1 MNKTK
6 QNKTKQNKTKHS
18 LLCRYGLTSAA
29 ALLLTFGGASAVKA
43 DEGQMKF
50 LSEDL
55 KKELDE
61 EYSNYIPKVND
72 STGGVVGGQIQVKE
86 YLEKIQTYLENQKK
100 YDQRWKEKLTN
111 SIKNGTFQGP
121 KGERG
126 ETGEAGAKGDRGETG
141 PAGPQG
147 PRGAKGDRGE
157 QGPQGLPGK
166 DGEAGAQGP
175 AGPAGPAGPVG
186 PVGPR
191 GDKGEKGEQG
201 PAGKDGLPG
210 KDGKDGQNGKDGLPG
225 KDGKDGQN
233 GKDGL
238 PGKDGQPGKP
248 APKIPEVPQKP
259 DTAPDTPKTPQI
271 PGQSKDVTPAPQNPS
286 NRGLNKPQT
295 QGGNQLAKTP
305 AAHDTHR
312 QLPATGETTNPF
324 FTAAAVAI
332 MTTAGVVAVAKRQE
346 NN

>member
-1 MNKTK
+1 MGLHLILLKKKEETKTVNKTKQNKTK

-43 DEGQMKF
+43 EENEKVREQEKLIQQ
-50 LSEDL
+50 LSEKLVEINDL
-55 KKELDE
+55 QTLNGDKESIQSLVDYLTRRGKLE
-61 EYSNYIPKVND
+61 EEWM
-72 STGGVVGGQIQVKE
+72 E
-86 YLEKIQTYLENQKK
+86 YLNSGIQ
-100 YDQRWKEKLTN
+100 RKL
-111 SIKNGTFQGP
+111 FVGP
-121 KGERG
+121 KGPAG
-126 ETGEAGAKGDRGETG
+126 EKGEQGPTGKQGERGETG
-141 PAGPQG
+141 PAGP
-147 PRGAKGDRGE
+147 
-157 QGPQGLPGK
+157 
-166 DGEAGAQGP
+166 
-175 AGPAGPAGPVG
+175 
-186 PVGPR
+186 R
-191 GDKGEKGEQG
+191 GDKGETGDKGAQG
-201 PAGKDGLPG
+201 PVGPA
-210 KDGKDGQNGKDGLPG
+210 GKDGQNGKDGLPG
-225 KDGKDGQN
+225 KDGKDGQDGKDGLPGKDGKDGQD

-248 APKIPEVPQKP
+248 APKTPEVPQNP
-259 DTAPDTPKTPQI
+259 DTAPHTPKTPRI

>member
-1 MNKTK
+1 MNKTKQNKTK

-43 DEGQMKF
+43 DAVGRQQVQDELQNQRKALPRLKEFYKDTPNSGVENTPIYKYLTEMEGK
-50 LSEDL
+50 LNRYLET
-55 KKELDE
+55 LDE
-61 EYSNYIPKVND
+61 GLHQLQGDKGEP
-72 STGGVVGGQIQVKE
+72 GA
-86 YLEKIQTYLENQKK
+86 
-100 YDQRWKEKLTN
+100 
-111 SIKNGTFQGP
+111 QGP
-121 KGERG
+121 AGPMGPAGERG
-126 ETGEAGAKGDRGETG
+126 EKGEPGTQGAKGDRGETG
-141 PAGPQG
+141 PA
-147 PRGAKGDRGE
+147 
-157 QGPQGLPGK
+157 
-166 DGEAGAQGP
+166 
-175 AGPAGPAGPVG
+175 
-186 PVGPR
+186 GPR

-201 PAGKDGLPG
+201 PAGKDGERGPIG
-210 KDGKDGQNGKDGLPG
+210 PAGKDGQNGKDGLPG

-238 PGKDGQPGKP
+238 PGKDGKDGQDGKDGLPGKP
-248 APKIPEVPQKP
+248 APQTPEVPQKP
-259 DTAPDTPKTPQI
+259 DTAPHTPKTPQI

-286 NRGLNKPQT
+286 NRGLNKLQT

>member
-1 MNKTK
+1 MKEKRGNK
-6 QNKTKQNKTKHS
+6 NCEQNKTKHS

-43 DEGQMKF
+43 EENEKVREQEKLIQQ
-50 LSEDL
+50 LSEKLVEINDL
-55 KKELDE
+55 QTLNGDKESIQSLVDYLTRRGKLE
-61 EYSNYIPKVND
+61 EEWM
-72 STGGVVGGQIQVKE
+72 E
-86 YLEKIQTYLENQKK
+86 YLNSGIQ
-100 YDQRWKEKLTN
+100 RKL
-111 SIKNGTFQGP
+111 FVGP
-121 KGERG
+121 KGPAG
-126 ETGEAGAKGDRGETG
+126 EKGEQGPTGKQGERGETG
-141 PAGPQG
+141 PAGP
-147 PRGAKGDRGE
+147 
-157 QGPQGLPGK
+157 
-166 DGEAGAQGP
+166 
-175 AGPAGPAGPVG
+175 
-186 PVGPR
+186 R
-191 GDKGEKGEQG
+191 GDKGETGDKGAQG
-201 PAGKDGLPG
+201 PVGPA
-210 KDGKDGQNGKDGLPG
+210 
-225 KDGKDGQN
+225 GKDGQN

-248 APKIPEVPQKP
+248 APKTPEVPQNP
-259 DTAPDTPKTPQI
+259 DTAPHTPKTPRI

>member
-1 MNKTK
+1 M
-6 QNKTKQNKTKHS
+6 NKTKQNKTKHS

-43 DEGQMKF
+43 EENEKVREQEKLIQQ
-50 LSEDL
+50 LSEKLVEINDL
-55 KKELDE
+55 QTLNGDKESIQSLVDYLTRRGKLE
-61 EYSNYIPKVND
+61 EEWM
-72 STGGVVGGQIQVKE
+72 E
-86 YLEKIQTYLENQKK
+86 YLNSGIQ
-100 YDQRWKEKLTN
+100 RKL
-111 SIKNGTFQGP
+111 FVGP
-121 KGERG
+121 KGPAG
-126 ETGEAGAKGDRGETG
+126 EKGEQGPTGKQGERGETG
-141 PAGPQG
+141 PAGP
-147 PRGAKGDRGE
+147 
-157 QGPQGLPGK
+157 
-166 DGEAGAQGP
+166 
-175 AGPAGPAGPVG
+175 
-186 PVGPR
+186 R
-191 GDKGEKGEQG
+191 GDKGETGDKGAQG
-201 PAGKDGLPG
+201 PVGPA
-210 KDGKDGQNGKDGLPG
+210 GKDGQNGKDGLPG

-238 PGKDGQPGKP
+238 PGKDGKDGQDGKDGLPGKDGKDGQDGKDGLPGKDGKDGQDGKDGLPGKDGQPGKP
-248 APKIPEVPQKP
+248 APKTPEVPQNP
-259 DTAPDTPKTPQI
+259 DTAPHTPKTPRI

>member
-43 DEGQMKF
+43 DVVGRQQVQDELQNQRKALPRLKEFYKDTPNSGVENTPIYKYLTEMEGK
-50 LSEDL
+50 LNRYL
-55 KKELDE
+55 KTLDE
-61 EYSNYIPKVND
+61 GLHQLQGDKGEP
-72 STGGVVGGQIQVKE
+72 GA
-86 YLEKIQTYLENQKK
+86 
-100 YDQRWKEKLTN
+100 
-111 SIKNGTFQGP
+111 QGP
-121 KGERG
+121 AGPMGPAGERG
-126 ETGEAGAKGDRGETG
+126 EKGA
-141 PAGPQG
+141 QG
-147 PRGAKGDRGE
+147 PRGE

-175 AGPAGPAGPVG
+175 AGP
-186 PVGPR
+186 R

-201 PAGKDGLPG
+201 PAGKDGERGPIG
-210 KDGKDGQNGKDGLPG
+210 PAGKDGQNGKDGLPG

-238 PGKDGQPGKP
+238 PGKDGKDGQDGKDGLPGKP
-248 APKIPEVPQKP
+248 APQTPEVPQKP
-259 DTAPDTPKTPQI
+259 DTAPHTPKTPQI

-286 NRGLNKPQT
+286 NRGLNKLQT

>member
-1 MNKTK
+1 M
-6 QNKTKQNKTKHS
+6 NKTKQNKTKHS

-43 DEGQMKF
+43 DAVGRQQVQDELQNQRKALPRLKEFYKDTPNSGVENTPIYKYLTEMEGK
-50 LSEDL
+50 LNRYLET
-55 KKELDE
+55 LDE
-61 EYSNYIPKVND
+61 GLHQLQGDKGEP
-72 STGGVVGGQIQVKE
+72 GA
-86 YLEKIQTYLENQKK
+86 
-100 YDQRWKEKLTN
+100 
-111 SIKNGTFQGP
+111 QGP
-121 KGERG
+121 AGPMGPAGERG
-126 ETGEAGAKGDRGETG
+126 EKGAQGAKGDRGETG
-141 PAGPQG
+141 PA
-147 PRGAKGDRGE
+147 
-157 QGPQGLPGK
+157 
-166 DGEAGAQGP
+166 
-175 AGPAGPAGPVG
+175 
-186 PVGPR
+186 GPR

-201 PAGKDGLPG
+201 PAGKDGERGPIG
-210 KDGKDGQNGKDGLPG
+210 PAGKDGQNGKDGLPG

-238 PGKDGQPGKP
+238 PGKDGKDGQDGKDGLPGKP
-248 APKIPEVPQKP
+248 APQTPEVPQKP
-259 DTAPDTPKTPQI
+259 DTAPHTPKTPQI

-286 NRGLNKPQT
+286 NRGLNKLQT

>member
-1 MNKTK
+1 MKEKRGNKNCEQNKTKQNKTKQNKTK

-43 DEGQMKF
+43 EENEKVREQEKLIQQ
-50 LSEDL
+50 LSEKLVEINDL
-55 KKELDE
+55 QTLNGDKESIQSLVDYLTRRGKLE
-61 EYSNYIPKVND
+61 EEWM
-72 STGGVVGGQIQVKE
+72 E
-86 YLEKIQTYLENQKK
+86 YLNSGIQ
-100 YDQRWKEKLTN
+100 RKL
-111 SIKNGTFQGP
+111 FVGP
-121 KGERG
+121 KGPAG
-126 ETGEAGAKGDRGETG
+126 EKGEQGPTGKQGERGETG
-141 PAGPQG
+141 PAGP
-147 PRGAKGDRGE
+147 
-157 QGPQGLPGK
+157 
-166 DGEAGAQGP
+166 
-175 AGPAGPAGPVG
+175 
-186 PVGPR
+186 R
-191 GDKGEKGEQG
+191 GDKGETGDKGAQG
-201 PAGKDGLPG
+201 PVGPA
-210 KDGKDGQNGKDGLPG
+210 GKDGQNGKDGLPG
-225 KDGKDGQN
+225 KDGKDGQDGKDGLPGKDGKDGQD

-248 APKIPEVPQKP
+248 APKTPEVPQNP
-259 DTAPDTPKTPQI
+259 DTAPHTPKTPRI

>member
-1 MNKTK
+1 M
-6 QNKTKQNKTKHS
+6 NKTKHS

-43 DEGQMKF
+43 DVVGRQQVQDELQNQRKALPRLKEFYKDTPNSGVENTPIYKYLTEMEGK
-50 LSEDL
+50 LNRYLET
-55 KKELDE
+55 LDE
-61 EYSNYIPKVND
+61 GLHQLQGDKGEP
-72 STGGVVGGQIQVKE
+72 GA
-86 YLEKIQTYLENQKK
+86 
-100 YDQRWKEKLTN
+100 
-111 SIKNGTFQGP
+111 QGP
-121 KGERG
+121 AGPRGETGPAGERG
-126 ETGEAGAKGDRGETG
+126 EKGEPGTQGAKGDRGETG
-141 PAGPQG
+141 PA
-147 PRGAKGDRGE
+147 
-157 QGPQGLPGK
+157 
-166 DGEAGAQGP
+166 
-175 AGPAGPAGPVG
+175 
-186 PVGPR
+186 GPR

-201 PAGKDGLPG
+201 PAGKDGERGPIGPAGKDGQNGKDGLPG

-238 PGKDGQPGKP
+238 PGKDGKDGQDGKDGLPGKP
-248 APKIPEVPQKP
+248 APQTPEVPQKP
-259 DTAPDTPKTPQI
+259 DTAPHTPKTPQI

>member
-43 DEGQMKF
+43 DGEDAQKRAQIQKREEL
-50 LSEDL
+50 LSALIDGTSRLEN
-55 KKELDE
+55 KQFP
-61 EYSNYIPKVND
+61 YPG
-72 STGGVVGGQIQVKE
+72 STGLDDTYMNSLIQYLQERKQIEDKWRASLLKGIQDHVLDGQ
-86 YLEKIQTYLENQKK
+86 
-100 YDQRWKEKLTN
+100 D
-111 SIKNGTFQGP
+111 GD
-121 KGERG
+121 RG
-126 ETGEAGAKGDRGETG
+126 EAGPAGPRGEAGPAGPRGEAGKDGAKGDRGE
-141 PAGPQG
+141 
-147 PRGAKGDRGE
+147 
-157 QGPQGLPGK
+157 
-166 DGEAGAQGP
+166 
-175 AGPAGPAGPVG
+175 AGPAGPRGEAGPA
-186 PVGPR
+186 GPR
-191 GDKGEKGEQG
+191 GEAG
-201 PAGKDGLPG
+201 PA
-210 KDGKDGQNGKDGLPG
+210 
-225 KDGKDGQN
+225 
-233 GKDGL
+233 
-238 PGKDGQPGKP
+238 GKDGQPGKP
-248 APKIPEVPQKP
+248 APKTPEVPQKP
-259 DTAPDTPKTPQI
+259 DTAPHTPKTPQI

-346 NN
+346 NNQSSFCYLTDGK

>member
-43 DEGQMKF
+43 DGEDAQKRAQIQKREEL
-50 LSEDL
+50 LSALIDGTSRLEN
-55 KKELDE
+55 KQFP
-61 EYSNYIPKVND
+61 YPG
-72 STGGVVGGQIQVKE
+72 STGLDDTYMNSLIQYLQERKQIEDKWRASLLKGIQDHVLDGQ
-86 YLEKIQTYLENQKK
+86 
-100 YDQRWKEKLTN
+100 D
-111 SIKNGTFQGP
+111 GD
-121 KGERG
+121 RG
-126 ETGEAGAKGDRGETG
+126 EAGPAGPRGEAGPAGPRGEAGPAGPRGEAGKDGAKGDRGE
-141 PAGPQG
+141 
-147 PRGAKGDRGE
+147 
-157 QGPQGLPGK
+157 
-166 DGEAGAQGP
+166 
-175 AGPAGPAGPVG
+175 AGPAGPRGEAGP
-186 PVGPR
+186 
-191 GDKGEKGEQG
+191 
-201 PAGKDGLPG
+201 A
-210 KDGKDGQNGKDGLPG
+210 
-225 KDGKDGQN
+225 
-233 GKDGL
+233 
-238 PGKDGQPGKP
+238 GKDGQPGKP
-248 APKIPEVPQKP
+248 APKTPEVPQKP
-259 DTAPDTPKTPQI
+259 DTAPHTPKTPQI

-346 NN
+346 NNQSSFCYLTDGK

>member
-1 MNKTK
+1 MNKTKQNKTK

-43 DEGQMKF
+43 EENEKVREQEKLIQQ
-50 LSEDL
+50 LSEKLVEINDL
-55 KKELDE
+55 QTLNGDKESIQSLVDYLTRRGKLE
-61 EYSNYIPKVND
+61 EEWM
-72 STGGVVGGQIQVKE
+72 E
-86 YLEKIQTYLENQKK
+86 YLNSGIQ
-100 YDQRWKEKLTN
+100 RKL
-111 SIKNGTFQGP
+111 FVGP
-121 KGERG
+121 KGPAG
-126 ETGEAGAKGDRGETG
+126 EKGEQGPTGKQGERGETG
-141 PAGPQG
+141 PAGP
-147 PRGAKGDRGE
+147 
-157 QGPQGLPGK
+157 
-166 DGEAGAQGP
+166 
-175 AGPAGPAGPVG
+175 
-186 PVGPR
+186 R
-191 GDKGEKGEQG
+191 GDKGETGDKGAQG
-201 PAGKDGLPG
+201 PVGPA
-210 KDGKDGQNGKDGLPG
+210 GKDGQNGKDGLPG
-225 KDGKDGQN
+225 KDGKDGQDGKDGLPGKDGKDGQD

-248 APKIPEVPQKP
+248 APKTPEVPQNP
-259 DTAPDTPKTPQI
+259 DTAPHTPKTPRI

>member
-1 MNKTK
+1 MIKEKRGNKNCE

-43 DEGQMKF
+43 EENEKVREQEKLIQQ
-50 LSEDL
+50 LSEKLVEINDL
-55 KKELDE
+55 QTLNGDKESIQSLVDYLTRRGKLE
-61 EYSNYIPKVND
+61 EEWM
-72 STGGVVGGQIQVKE
+72 E
-86 YLEKIQTYLENQKK
+86 YLNSGIQ
-100 YDQRWKEKLTN
+100 RKL
-111 SIKNGTFQGP
+111 FVGP
-121 KGERG
+121 KGPAG
-126 ETGEAGAKGDRGETG
+126 EKGEQGPTGKQGERGETG
-141 PAGPQG
+141 PAGP
-147 PRGAKGDRGE
+147 
-157 QGPQGLPGK
+157 
-166 DGEAGAQGP
+166 
-175 AGPAGPAGPVG
+175 
-186 PVGPR
+186 R
-191 GDKGEKGEQG
+191 GDKGETGDKGAQG
-201 PAGKDGLPG
+201 PVGPA
-210 KDGKDGQNGKDGLPG
+210 
-225 KDGKDGQN
+225 GKDGQN

-248 APKIPEVPQKP
+248 APKTPEVPQNP
-259 DTAPDTPKTPQI
+259 DTAPHTPKTPRI

>member
-1 MNKTK
+1 MKEKRGNKNCE

-43 DEGQMKF
+43 EENEKVREQEKLIQQ
-50 LSEDL
+50 LSEKLVEINDL
-55 KKELDE
+55 QTLNGDKESIQSLVDYLTRRGKLE
-61 EYSNYIPKVND
+61 EEWM
-72 STGGVVGGQIQVKE
+72 E
-86 YLEKIQTYLENQKK
+86 YLNSGIQ
-100 YDQRWKEKLTN
+100 RKL
-111 SIKNGTFQGP
+111 FVGP
-121 KGERG
+121 KGPAG
-126 ETGEAGAKGDRGETG
+126 EKGEQGPTGKQGERGETG
-141 PAGPQG
+141 PAGP
-147 PRGAKGDRGE
+147 
-157 QGPQGLPGK
+157 
-166 DGEAGAQGP
+166 
-175 AGPAGPAGPVG
+175 
-186 PVGPR
+186 R
-191 GDKGEKGEQG
+191 GDKGETGDKGAQG
-201 PAGKDGLPG
+201 PVGPA
-210 KDGKDGQNGKDGLPG
+210 GKDGQNGKDGLPG
-225 KDGKDGQN
+225 KDGKDGQDGKDGLPGKDGKDGQD

-248 APKIPEVPQKP
+248 APKTPEVPQNP
-259 DTAPDTPKTPQI
+259 DTAPHTPKTPRI

>member
-43 DEGQMKF
+43 DGEDAQKRAQIQKREEL
-50 LSEDL
+50 LSALIDGTSRLEN
-55 KKELDE
+55 KQFP
-61 EYSNYIPKVND
+61 YPG
-72 STGGVVGGQIQVKE
+72 STGLDDTYMNSLIQYLQERKQIEDKWRASLLKGIQDHVLDGQ
-86 YLEKIQTYLENQKK
+86 
-100 YDQRWKEKLTN
+100 D
-111 SIKNGTFQGP
+111 GD
-121 KGERG
+121 RG
-126 ETGEAGAKGDRGETG
+126 EAGPAGPRGEAGPAGPRGEAGKDGAKGDRGEAG
-141 PAGPQG
+141 PAGPRG
-147 PRGAKGDRGE
+147 EAGKDGAKGDRGE
-157 QGPQGLPGK
+157 
-166 DGEAGAQGP
+166 
-175 AGPAGPAGPVG
+175 AGPAGPRGEAGP
-186 PVGPR
+186 
-191 GDKGEKGEQG
+191 
-201 PAGKDGLPG
+201 A
-210 KDGKDGQNGKDGLPG
+210 
-225 KDGKDGQN
+225 
-233 GKDGL
+233 
-238 PGKDGQPGKP
+238 GKDGQPGKP
-248 APKIPEVPQKP
+248 APKTPEVPQKP
-259 DTAPDTPKTPQI
+259 DTAPHTPKTPQI

-346 NN
+346 NNQSSFCYLTDGK

>member
-1 MNKTK
+1 MKEKRGNKNCEQNKTKQNKTK

-43 DEGQMKF
+43 EENEKVREQEKLIQQ
-50 LSEDL
+50 LSEKLVEINDL
-55 KKELDE
+55 QTLNGDKESIQSLVDYLTRRGKLE
-61 EYSNYIPKVND
+61 EEWM
-72 STGGVVGGQIQVKE
+72 E
-86 YLEKIQTYLENQKK
+86 YLNSGIQ
-100 YDQRWKEKLTN
+100 RKL
-111 SIKNGTFQGP
+111 FVGP
-121 KGERG
+121 KGPAG
-126 ETGEAGAKGDRGETG
+126 EKGEQGPTGKQGERGETG
-141 PAGPQG
+141 PAGP
-147 PRGAKGDRGE
+147 
-157 QGPQGLPGK
+157 
-166 DGEAGAQGP
+166 
-175 AGPAGPAGPVG
+175 
-186 PVGPR
+186 R
-191 GDKGEKGEQG
+191 GDKGETGDKGAQG
-201 PAGKDGLPG
+201 PVGPA
-210 KDGKDGQNGKDGLPG
+210 GKDGQNGKDGLPG
-225 KDGKDGQN
+225 KDGKDGQDGKDGLPGKDGKDGQD

-248 APKIPEVPQKP
+248 APKTPEVPQNP
-259 DTAPDTPKTPQI
+259 DTAPHTPKTPRI

>member
-1 MNKTK
+1 MNKTKQNKTK

-43 DEGQMKF
+43 DSSAAGQQKIQDMLQEQRQKF
-50 LSEDL
+50 PRLEEYL
-55 KKELDE
+55 KDSPNSGIERTPIFKYLTQMEAELNRYLETLDE
-61 EYSNYIPKVND
+61 NLSQLK
-72 STGGVVGGQIQVKE
+72 G
-86 YLEKIQTYLENQKK
+86 EKG
-100 YDQRWKEKLTN
+100 D
-111 SIKNGTFQGP
+111 QGP
-121 KGERG
+121 VGPAGKQGERG
-126 ETGEAGAKGDRGETG
+126 EKGEQGPQGATG
-141 PAGPQG
+141 PAGKQG
-147 PRGAKGDRGE
+147 ERGE
-157 QGPQGLPGK
+157 KGEQGLPGK
-166 DGEAGAQGP
+166 DGEPGP
-175 AGPAGPAGPVG
+175 AGKDGERGPVG
-186 PVGPR
+186 P
-191 GDKGEKGEQG
+191 
-201 PAGKDGLPG
+201 AGKDGQDGLPG
-210 KDGKDGQNGKDGLPG
+210 KDGKDGQDGKDGLPG
-225 KDGKDGQN
+225 K
-233 GKDGL
+233 
-238 PGKDGQPGKP
+238 P
-248 APKIPEVPQKP
+248 APKTPEVPQKP

>member
-43 DEGQMKF
+43 DGEDAQKRAQIQKREEL
-50 LSEDL
+50 LSALIDGTSRLEN
-55 KKELDE
+55 KQFP
-61 EYSNYIPKVND
+61 YPG
-72 STGGVVGGQIQVKE
+72 STGLDDTYMNSLIQYLQERKQIEDKWRASLLKGIQDHVLDGQ
-86 YLEKIQTYLENQKK
+86 
-100 YDQRWKEKLTN
+100 D
-111 SIKNGTFQGP
+111 
-121 KGERG
+121 
-126 ETGEAGAKGDRGETG
+126 GDRGE
-141 PAGPQG
+141 
-147 PRGAKGDRGE
+147 
-157 QGPQGLPGK
+157 
-166 DGEAGAQGP
+166 
-175 AGPAGPAGPVG
+175 AGPA
-186 PVGPR
+186 
-191 GDKGEKGEQG
+191 
-201 PAGKDGLPG
+201 
-210 KDGKDGQNGKDGLPG
+210 
-225 KDGKDGQN
+225 
-233 GKDGL
+233 
-238 PGKDGQPGKP
+238 GKDGQPGKP
-248 APKIPEVPQKP
+248 APKTPEVPQKP
-259 DTAPDTPKTPQI
+259 DTAPHTPKTPQI

-346 NN
+346 NNQSSFCYLTDGK

>member
-1 MNKTK
+1 MGLHLILLKKKEETKTV
-6 QNKTKQNKTKHS
+6 NKTKQNKTKHS

-43 DEGQMKF
+43 EENEKVREQEKLIQQ
-50 LSEDL
+50 LSEKLVEINDL
-55 KKELDE
+55 QTLNGDKESIQSLVDYLTRRGKLE
-61 EYSNYIPKVND
+61 EEWM
-72 STGGVVGGQIQVKE
+72 E
-86 YLEKIQTYLENQKK
+86 YLNSGIQ
-100 YDQRWKEKLTN
+100 RKL
-111 SIKNGTFQGP
+111 FVGP
-121 KGERG
+121 KGPAG
-126 ETGEAGAKGDRGETG
+126 EKGEQGPTGKQGERGETG
-141 PAGPQG
+141 PAGP
-147 PRGAKGDRGE
+147 
-157 QGPQGLPGK
+157 
-166 DGEAGAQGP
+166 
-175 AGPAGPAGPVG
+175 
-186 PVGPR
+186 R
-191 GDKGEKGEQG
+191 GDKGETGDKGAQG
-201 PAGKDGLPG
+201 PVGPA
-210 KDGKDGQNGKDGLPG
+210 GKDGQNGKDGLPG

-238 PGKDGQPGKP
+238 PGKDGKDGQDGKDGLPGKDGKDGQDGKDGLPGKDGQPGKP
-248 APKIPEVPQKP
+248 APKTPEVPQNP
-259 DTAPDTPKTPQI
+259 DTAPHTPKTPRI